1 MKPGDLVT
9 MPGSKDPGAGLGVG
23 IVLED
28 PHSVHT
34 KGTRKR
40 VKILWLDHEEVCS
53 EPVDWLEVINDNGDD
68 K

>member
-9 MPGSKDPGAGLGVG
+9 MPGSSEPGVG
-23 IVLED
+23 LVLED

-40 VKILWLDHEEVCS
+40 VKVLWLDHEEFCS
-53 EPVDWLEVINDNGDD
+53 EPVDWLEVINDNGED

>member
-9 MPGSKDPGAGLGVG
+9 MPGSSEPGIG

-28 PHSVHT
+28 PRT
-34 KGTRKR
+34 ERGGTRKR
-40 VKILWLDHEEVCS
+40 VKVLWLDHEEFCS
-53 EPVDWLEVINDNGDD
+53 EPVAWLKVMKDNGDD

>member
-9 MPGSKDPGAGLGVG
+9 MPGSSDPETLGL
-23 IVLED
+23 VLED
-28 PHSVHT
+28 PHSVHI

-40 VKILWLDHEEVCS
+40 VKILWLDEEEFCS
-53 EPVDWLEVINDNGDD
+53 EPVTWLKVIKNNGDD